1 MPETG
6 LKDAEFTEER
16 VSELLEELARSHGE
30 NEFLRQQIAWLK
42 KRLFGPR
49 TERVDP
55 DQLHLDFLDEQEAP
69 PPFAEEAPDD
79 ETPAATSKKKSRRN
93 GRAPLPANLR
103 RERVEYHPEPA
114 DLICSCC
121 HGEKTKIGEEVT
133 EELEFVPASMFVTEH
148 VRVKYACR
156 PCEEGVVIGDLPPR
170 PIEKGRPGPGLLAQ
184 LVTSKYGD
192 HLPLHRQE
200 EIFARHGVSISRS
213 TMCDWIRDTASLLSP
228 IVRTM
233 RSEVLSTGLVLTDD
247 TPIRVQTGSKKTK
260 KAAIWAYL
268 SPAQKEVVFDFTM
281 SRARDGPERFLGDYR
296 GYLQADA
303 YSGYDRIFD
312 RSEVTE
318 VGCWAHARRKF
329 YESMDTS
336 PEEASAVMAGIRR
349 LYRIEAKAKEEHLAP
364 AAVRDLRCRESLPI
378 LQAIREYLLIQKITA
393 LPQSPF
399 GKAITY
405 ALNQWEALVRYVGD
419 GRLPIDNNAAE
430 RALRTVAIGRKN
442 WLFAGSP
449 AGGTRAATLYSLVS
463 SCRLQGIDPFVYLR
477 DVIERI
483 STHPMSR
490 IAEFT
495 PRGWAEEVREHLA
508 D

>member
-6 LKDAEFTEER
+6 LQSVEFSDER
-16 VSELLEELARSHGE
+16 VAELLEENARHQRE
-30 NEFLRQQIAWLK
+30 NEHLRQRVAWLE

-55 DQLHLDFLDEQEAP
+55 DQLHLDFAGEAVTP
-69 PPFAEEAPDD
+69 PPYAEEAPDD
-79 ETPAATSKKKSRRN
+79 ETPPAATKKKSRRN
-93 GRAPLPANLR
+93 GRAPLAANLPR
-103 RERVEYHPEPA
+103 KRIEYHPEPD
-114 DLICSCC
+114 DLVCSCC
-121 HGEKTKIGEEVT
+121 HGEKVKIGEEVT
-133 EELEFVPASMFVTEH
+133 EELEFVPASMFVKEH

-156 PCEEGVVIGDLPPR
+156 SCEEGVVLGDLPPR
-170 PIEKGRPGPGLLAQ
+170 PIDKGRAGPGLLAH
-184 LVTSKYGD
+184 VITSKYGD

-200 EIFARHGVSISRS
+200 GIFARHGVSLSRS
-213 TMCDWIRDTASLLSP
+213 TMCDWIRDTSSLLSP

-233 RSEVLSTGLVLTDD
+233 RREILSTDLILTDD
-247 TPIRVQTGSKKTK
+247 TPIRVQTGAKKTK

-268 SPAQKEVVFDFTM
+268 SPARNEVVFDFTM

-303 YSGYDRIFD
+303 YSGYDRIFT
-312 RSEVTE
+312 RSDVTE

-329 YESMDTS
+329 YESLDTS
-336 PEEASAVMAGIRR
+336 PAEASAVMAGIRR
-349 LYRIEAKAKEEHLAP
+349 LYAVEARAKNEELAP
-364 AAVRDLRCRESLPI
+364 DATRDLRCRESLPI
-378 LQAIREYLLIQKITA
+378 LQAIREYLEMQKIAA

-399 GKAITY
+399 GKAVTY

-449 AGGTRAATLYSLVS
+449 AGGERAATLYSLVA
-463 SCRLQGIDPFVYLR
+463 SCRLQGIDPFAYLR

-483 STHPMSR
+483 SVHPMSR
-490 IAEFT
+490 IEELT
-495 PRGWAEEVREHLA
+495 PRGWAAEAREHLA
-508 D
+508 